1 MFEMLVIVTVD
12 NHWTHEALNSHDTAD
27 KNLKT
32 ELVTNIVS
40 KNRNNAF
47 AVTQNKDP
55 ITLGKLDVWLAALK

>member
-1 MFEMLVIVTVD
+1 MLVIVTVD
-12 NHWTHEALNSHDTAD
+12 NHWTHEALNWHDIDTTD

-55 ITLGKLDVWLAALK
+55 ITLGKLDDRLAALK